1 MHVYRRVLRSL
12 PGRDRRQTGVCFWRR
27 QRNYPS
33 WVPYKRGEYIV
44 GTLCPVCLS
53 TASIRQYGEISL
65 GVCRSCGHGW
75 QLLDSANNAV
85 MEASDFAEWR
95 DRYSW
100 YFKQRADM
108 YIADLTATIGQPP
121 RSAIEIGCSTG
132 ESLEAL
138 ASVYP
143 GVSCSASDLS
153 AASIRVARQ
162 RYPEFEFTVGAF
174 PENDEP
180 ADLLMAFHVVEHV
193 PDIASLR
200 QQIAAR
206 INRGGLLYIR
216 VPNFGALS
224 RRLFRSRWP
233 DLVPEHVHYF
243 TWNSL
248 VAWLRGGGEFEPL
261 SVTTRGSSW
270 QWMAGLK
277 RLLTAKRGQSASANG
292 HPQQR
297 VLRTIVVADRLLA
310 PLLAVEGR
318 AGLGSELIVTA
329 RRL

>member
-1 MHVYRRVLRSL
+1 M
-12 PGRDRRQTGVCFWRR
+12 
-27 QRNYPS
+27 
-33 WVPYKRGEYIV
+33 

-53 TASIRQYGEISL
+53 TVSTRRYDDISL
-65 GVCRSCGHGW
+65 GICCSCGHGS
-75 QLLDSANNAV
+75 QLLGTADNAV
-85 MEASDFAEWR
+85 MEDPNFAEWR

-100 YFKQRADM
+100 YFKRRAAM
-108 YIADLTATIGQPP
+108 YIADLTAVIGQPP

-138 ASVYP
+138 VSAYP
-143 GVSCSASDLS
+143 GVACRASDLS

-162 RYPEFEFTVGAF
+162 HYPEVEFTVGVF

-200 QQIAAR
+200 QQLAAR

-216 VPNFGALS
+216 VPNFDALS
-224 RRLFRSRWP
+224 RRLFGARWP
-233 DLVPEHVHYF
+233 DLVSEHVHYF
-243 TWNSL
+243 TSNSL
-248 VAWLRGGGEFEPL
+248 VAWLRGGEFEPL

-270 QWMAGLK
+270 QWMGGLR
-277 RLLTAKRGQSASANG
+277 RLVTAKRGQSASANC

-297 VLRTIVVADRLLA
+297 VLQTIVVADRLLA

-318 AGLGSELIVTA
+318 AGLGSELIVIA

>member
-1 MHVYRRVLRSL
+1 
-12 PGRDRRQTGVCFWRR
+12 
-27 QRNYPS
+27 
-33 WVPYKRGEYIV
+33 
-44 GTLCPVCLS
+44 
-53 TASIRQYGEISL
+53 
-65 GVCRSCGHGW
+65 
-75 QLLDSANNAV
+75 
-85 MEASDFAEWR
+85 MEDPDFAKWR
-95 DRYSW
+95 DSYSW
-100 YFKQRADM
+100 YFKRRAAM
-108 YIADLTATIGQPP
+108 YIADLTAAIGQPP

-138 ASVYP
+138 ASAYP
-143 GVSCSASDLS
+143 GVACRASDLS

-162 RYPEFEFTVGAF
+162 HYPEVEFTVGVF

-200 QQIAAR
+200 QQLAAR

-224 RRLFRSRWP
+224 RRLFGSRWP

-243 TWNSL
+243 TRSSL
-248 VAWLRGGGEFEPL
+248 VAWLRAGEFEPL

-277 RLLTAKRGQSASANG
+277 RLVTAKRGQSASANG

-297 VLRTIVVADRLLA
+297 VLQTIVVADRLLA

-318 AGLGSELIVTA
+318 AGVGSELIVIA
-329 RRL
+329 RQP

>member
-1 MHVYRRVLRSL
+1 
-12 PGRDRRQTGVCFWRR
+12 
-27 QRNYPS
+27 
-33 WVPYKRGEYIV
+33 
-44 GTLCPVCLS
+44 
-53 TASIRQYGEISL
+53 
-65 GVCRSCGHGW
+65 
-75 QLLDSANNAV
+75 
-85 MEASDFAEWR
+85 MEDPDFAEWR

-100 YFKQRADM
+100 YFKRRADM
-108 YIADLTATIGQPP
+108 YIGDLTAAIGQPP

-132 ESLEAL
+132 ESLGAL

-143 GVSCSASDLS
+143 GVSCRASDLS

-162 RYPEFEFTVGAF
+162 RYPEFEFTVEAV

-193 PDIASLR
+193 PDIAGLR
-200 QQIAAR
+200 QQMAAR
-206 INRGGLLYIR
+206 ISRGGLIYIR

-224 RRLFRSRWP
+224 RRLFGGRWP

-243 TWNSL
+243 TRNSL
-248 VAWLRGGGEFEPL
+248 VAWLQGGEFDPL
-261 SVTTRGSSW
+261 WVATRGSSW

-277 RLLTAKRGQSASANG
+277 RLVTARDGQSASANG

-297 VLRTIVVADRLLA
+297 VLQTIVVADRLLA

-318 AGLGSELIVTA
+318 AGLGSELIVIA